1 MGRYSKYAVTAA
13 AGALIVFFL
22 IGVVSGVP
30 IVSALLRAI
39 LSGVLFGGGVFG
51 VIVLAER
58 FLPGLV
64 PEDVPAE
71 DGSTVDHDDES
82 REEPA
87 PGSRLN
93 IVVDDESGIEDVPED
108 TAEGGAAEGDAANV
122 DVVEEESVSEATP
135 EVVPIDDESPPDD
148 GEVLVEEVQE
158 QTAEDAEEIMQAAIQ
173 EEQDG
178 IEIAGDRSE
187 FDDIPYIGSFAGSFV
202 SSDYSENE
210 NGGYGVSGDGP
221 AAGDAGNDPA
231 QIARAIRTLLNKD
244 EQT

>member
-1 MGRYSKYAVTAA
+1 MGRYSKFAATAA

-39 LSGVLFGGGVFG
+39 LSGILFGGGVLG

-71 DGSTVDHDDES
+71 DGPAIDHADES

-108 TAEGGAAEGDAANV
+108 AADEDAA
-122 DVVEEESVSEATP
+122 DEDGLEEESVSENAP
-135 EVVPIDDESPPDD
+135 EMVPIDDESQPDD
-148 GEVLVEEVQE
+148 GEGLVEEVQE
-158 QTAEDAEEIMQAAIQ
+158 QTAEDAEEIMQAAIR

-187 FDDIPYIGSFAGSFV
+187 FDDIPDIGSFAGSFV

-244 EQT
+244 EHT